1 MRHLCLTLLIA
12 AALIVQPAC
21 IWKLWSKG
29 PPIEE
34 RQFDVYGQVESINL
48 EQLVVNTKQG
58 RMTFLFGP
66 ASVKGSDTFDP
77 GQVVHV
83 MYKQR
88 DEGHIVTLVVKKV
101 N

>member
-1 MRHLCLTLLIA
+1 MRHLCLTLFA
-12 AALIVQPAC
+12 AALIAQPAC

-34 RQFDVYGQVESINL
+34 RQFDVYGQVESISAK
-48 EQLVVNTKQG
+48 QLIVDTKQG
-58 RMTFLFGP
+58 RRTFLFGP
-66 ASVKGSDTFDP
+66 ASVKGSDTFDQ

-83 MYKQR
+83 LYKKL
-88 DEGHIVTLVVKKV
+88 DEGDVITLVVKKV

>member
-12 AALIVQPAC
+12 VALIVQPAC
-21 IWKLWSKG
+21 IWKFWSKG

-34 RQFDVYGQVESINL
+34 REFDVYGQVESMNA
-48 EQLVVNTKQG
+48 EQLIVDTKKG
-58 RMTFLFGP
+58 RRTFLFGP
-66 ASVKGSDTFDP
+66 ASVKGSNTFDR

-83 MYKQR
+83 LYKKLDQ
-88 DEGHIVTLVVKKV
+88 GAVITLVVKKV

>member
-1 MRHLCLTLLIA
+1 MRHLCLTLFIA

-34 RQFDVYGQVESINL
+34 RQFDVYGQVESINS
-48 EQLVVNTKQG
+48 EQLIVDTKQG
-58 RMTFLFGP
+58 RRTFLFGP
-66 ASVKGSDTFDP
+66 ASVKGSDTFEQ

-83 MYKQR
+83 LYKKLDQG
-88 DEGHIVTLVVKKV
+88 DVVTLVVKKV

>member
-1 MRHLCLTLLIA
+1 MRYLCLTLFVA
-12 AALIVQPAC
+12 ATLIVQPAC

-34 RQFDVYGQVESINL
+34 RQFDIYGQVQSISAK
-48 EQLVVNTKQG
+48 QMIVDTKEG
-58 RMTFLFGP
+58 RRTFVIGP

-83 MYKQR
+83 LYKKL
-88 DEGHIVTLVVKKV
+88 DEGDVITLVVKKV
-101 N
+101 D